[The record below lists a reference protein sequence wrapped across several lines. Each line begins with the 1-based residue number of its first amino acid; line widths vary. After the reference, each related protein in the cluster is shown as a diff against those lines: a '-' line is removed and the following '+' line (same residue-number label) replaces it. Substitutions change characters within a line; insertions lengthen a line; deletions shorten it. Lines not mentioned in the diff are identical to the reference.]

1 MKEEEVRI
9 VIVKSENSRLKK
21 ESDIW
26 RLETKLILND
36 QRNQIDDLRE
46 SEVEDRQEIYY
57 QALFVRLFH
66 RIFER

>member
-57 QALFVRLFH
+57 QALFCETFP
-66 RIFER
+66 